1 MLKEYLKIKLERLA
15 ILIMK
20 VVQVFLDFQHNRRY
34 SKKCAGSNHC
44 FPVYNNGYT
53 VSGAKLHDVCQC
65 KKYKFEELLRIQKKE
80 LLAKIYE
87 RQQKS
92 KTKEIL

>member
-34 SKKCAGSNHC
+34 SKKCIGSNHC
-44 FPVYNNGYT
+44 FP
-53 VSGAKLHDVCQC
+53 
-65 KKYKFEELLRIQKKE
+65 
-80 LLAKIYE
+80 IYIIMGTQYLVLNYMMYVNV
-87 RQQKS
+87 RNISLKNY
-92 KTKEIL
+92 